1 VAATVN
7 GQPIPEAAVQRGLER
22 VPPDKRAQA
31 RPELLNYLIDNVL
44 IDQHLRQLQVT
55 VDNAEVDKRVADM
68 RAELQ
73 KEKKDFEQMLKTL
86 RLTEAE
92 LREHITAD
100 LRWEKYVTS
109 QATDKV
115 LRELFDANKEM
126 FDGSQ
131 VRARH
136 ILLTPPAGDAKAGAA
151 AAAQLA
157 GYKKQV
163 EAQVAEGLAKLP
175 ANSDNLARAKAR
187 ATLTDEAFAAL
198 AKEKSECPSK
208 AQGGDVGWFR
218 RAGFM
223 VEPFSKAAFAL
234 KPNQMS
240 DVVQTPFG
248 YHLILVTERKPG
260 AEVKFEDA
268 KEMARE
274 IYADRLRDGLAAQ
287 TRQKARIDITPVA
300 KP

>member
-1 VAATVN
+1 
-7 GQPIPEAAVQRGLER
+7 VQRGLER

-31 RPELLNYLIDNVL
+31 RPELLNYLIDNIL
-44 IDQHLRQLQVT
+44 LDQHLRQLQVA
-55 VDNAEVDKRVADM
+55 VDGAEVDKRVADM

-73 KEKKDFEQMLKTL
+73 KEKKDFETMLKSL

-100 LRWEKYVTS
+100 LRWEKYVTT

-126 FDGSQ
+126 FDGTQ

-136 ILLTPPAGDAKAGAA
+136 ILLTPAANDPKAGAA
-151 AAAQLA
+151 AVAQLQ

-163 EAQVAEGLAKLP
+163 EAMVAEGLAKLP
-175 ANSDNLARAKAR
+175 ANSDNLAREKAR
-187 ATLTDEAFAAL
+187 ASLTEEAFGAL
-198 AKEKSECPSK
+198 AKEKSQCPSK

-218 RAGFM
+218 RAGYM
-223 VEPFSKAAFAL
+223 VEPFAKAAFAL
-234 KPNQMS
+234 KPYQMS
-240 DVVQTPFG
+240 DVVQTQFG
-248 YHLILVTERKPG
+248 YHLILVTDRKAG

-274 IYADRLRDGLAAQ
+274 IYADRLRETLAAQ
-287 TRQKARIDITPVA
+287 TRQKAKIDITPVA